1 MEEIFFCPGCMAKTA
16 PVDGKCPVCGCNVN
30 MENAPHQLPVNTIL
44 YGRYIVG
51 RVLGAGGFGITY
63 IGYDLKLDGRVAI
76 KEYYPSGAAN
86 RSVSLTVYPTAEGN
100 GNPFETGKERF
111 LKEARVLSGFIEDS
125 SIVTLRDYFEEN
137 GTAYIVMEYLDGEDL
152 SHYAVRHGKFTFDE
166 ALDLLEPAML
176 ALDKVHKKGLIH
188 RDISPSNLMVLSD
201 GRIKVLDFGAARLQS
216 VNGELRL
223 SVMLK
228 PGYAPIEQYS
238 THGEQ
243 GPWTDVYAMSA
254 TFYRLITGKAPTSAT
269 DRTCGSAV
277 ELPSAL
283 GVKITP
289 AQEGALMHGL
299 ALQSADRTQTM
310 AGLAESLRAKKTV
323 HGSKPEKP
331 KAPEKP
337 EKTDKSGKPA
347 LPKKRLIAIGASA
360 LVVLAACLTLPA
372 LRNGTDSSAAK
383 QEEQTLGIEELA
395 LARESIAAHSET
407 TVSSGTRQTA
417 GIKSDGTV
425 CYSGGYQEIEPV
437 LDSWTDIVA
446 VSAGLWHTVGLKSDG
461 TVVSAGSKDEDSGN
475 VMGWTDIVAVSAGWD
490 HTVGLKADGTA
501 VSVGPDLNECGVAD
515 WQDIRLPLGER
526 KELGTENKKTED
538 KKPESAELSL
548 SIDNALLNETTLST
562 YRTNTVGL
570 RSDGT
575 VVAAGSNED
584 GECDVSDWR
593 DIIAVSTGNGCIF
606 GLKANG
612 TVIAVG
618 NNLDEQ
624 CEVSNWTNIVAVS
637 AGQWHTVGLRADG
650 TVVAVGS
657 TIDGQCSVSG
667 WRDIVA
673 VSAGSDFTAGL
684 RSDGTVVATGQLFD
698 VSGWKD
704 IAAISAGG
712 AFLAGL
718 RPDGTVLVTVPQVLD
733 VSAWTDIVA
742 VSAGRIHTVGLKSDG
757 TLVAVGEN
765 RYGQCDSVGYWKDI
779 IAVSAGYEHT
789 VGLKAG
795 GTVVAAGNN
804 SFGQCDVG
812 SWTGIVAVSAGE
824 DHTVALRADG
834 TVVAVG
840 NNDCGQCDVS
850 GWTDIIAVSAG
861 SYNTVGLKS
870 DGTVVA
876 AGSNENNRSNVTG
889 WKDIRLPV
897 TDRDTDNDIIE
908 AGTL

>member
-216 VNGELRL
+216 VNGELSL

-337 EKTDKSGKPA
+337 EKRDKSGKPA

-407 TVSSGTRQTA
+407 TVSSGTLQTA
-417 GIKSDGTV
+417 GVKTDGTV
-425 CYSGGYQEIEPV
+425 CYSGCYQEIEPV
-437 LDSWTDIVA
+437 LDSWTDIAA

-501 VSVGPDLNECGVAD
+501 VYAGPGLNAHGVAD

-526 KELGTENKKTED
+526 KELGKTENKKTED

-667 WRDIVA
+667 GRDIVA

-742 VSAGRIHTVGLKSDG
+742 ISAGESHIVGLRAD
-757 TLVAVGEN
+757 
-765 RYGQCDSVGYWKDI
+765 
-779 IAVSAGYEHT
+779 
-789 VGLKAG
+789 
-795 GTVVAAGNN
+795 GTVVAAGFNE
-804 SFGQCDVG
+804 SSACKVSD
-812 SWTGIVAVSAGE
+812 WTGIVAVSAG
-824 DHTVALRADG
+824 DGYTLGLRADG
-834 TVVAVG
+834 TVITTKYTG
-840 NNDCGQCDVS
+840 EYNYGQCD
-850 GWTDIIAVSAG
+850 
-861 SYNTVGLKS
+861 
-870 DGTVVA
+870 
-876 AGSNENNRSNVTG
+876 VTG

-897 TDRDTDNDIIE
+897 TDSDTDNDIIA

>member
-216 VNGELRL
+216 VNGELSL

-337 EKTDKSGKPA
+337 EKRDKSGKPA
-347 LPKKRLIAIGASA
+347 LPKKRLIAIGAAA

-383 QEEQTLGIEELA
+383 QEEQTLGIEELT
-395 LARESIAAHSET
+395 LARESIAAYSET
-407 TVSSGTRQTA
+407 TVSSGTLQTA
-417 GIKSDGTV
+417 GVKTDGTV

-437 LDSWTDIVA
+437 LDSWTDIAA

-526 KELGTENKKTED
+526 KELGKTENKKTED
-538 KKPESAELSL
+538 KKPESAGLSL

-618 NNLDEQ
+618 NNLDDQ
-624 CEVSNWTNIVAVS
+624 CGVSNWTNIVAVS

-742 VSAGRIHTVGLKSDG
+742 ISAGGSHIVGLRAD
-757 TLVAVGEN
+757 
-765 RYGQCDSVGYWKDI
+765 
-779 IAVSAGYEHT
+779 
-789 VGLKAG
+789 
-795 GTVVAAGNN
+795 GTVVAAGFNE
-804 SFGQCDVG
+804 SSACKVSD
-812 SWTGIVAVSAGE
+812 WTGIVAVSAG
-824 DHTVALRADG
+824 DGYTLGLRADG
-834 TVVAVG
+834 TVITTKHTG
-840 NNDCGQCDVS
+840 EYNYGQCD
-850 GWTDIIAVSAG
+850 
-861 SYNTVGLKS
+861 
-870 DGTVVA
+870 
-876 AGSNENNRSNVTG
+876 VTG

-897 TDRDTDNDIIE
+897 TDSDTDNDIIE

>member
-1 MEEIFFCPGCMAKTA
+1 
-16 PVDGKCPVCGCNVN
+16 
-30 MENAPHQLPVNTIL
+30 
-44 YGRYIVG
+44 
-51 RVLGAGGFGITY
+51 
-63 IGYDLKLDGRVAI
+63 
-76 KEYYPSGAAN
+76 
-86 RSVSLTVYPTAEGN
+86 
-100 GNPFETGKERF
+100 
-111 LKEARVLSGFIEDS
+111 
-125 SIVTLRDYFEEN
+125 
-137 GTAYIVMEYLDGEDL
+137 
-152 SHYAVRHGKFTFDE
+152 
-166 ALDLLEPAML
+166 
-176 ALDKVHKKGLIH
+176 
-188 RDISPSNLMVLSD
+188 
-201 GRIKVLDFGAARLQS
+201 
-216 VNGELRL
+216 
-223 SVMLK
+223 
-228 PGYAPIEQYS
+228 
-238 THGEQ
+238 
-243 GPWTDVYAMSA
+243 MSA

-337 EKTDKSGKPA
+337 EKRDKSGKPA
-347 LPKKRLIAIGASA
+347 LPKKRLIAIGAAA

-383 QEEQTLGIEELA
+383 QEEQTLGIEELT
-395 LARESIAAHSET
+395 LARESIAAYSET

-425 CYSGGYQEIEPV
+425 CYSGCYQEIEPV
-437 LDSWTDIVA
+437 LDSWTDIAA

-501 VSVGPDLNECGVAD
+501 VYAGPGLNAHGVAD

-526 KELGTENKKTED
+526 KELGTKNKKTED

-612 TVIAVG
+612 TVIAIG

-637 AGQWHTVGLRADG
+637 AGQWHTVGLRA
-650 TVVAVGS
+650 
-657 TIDGQCSVSG
+657 
-667 WRDIVA
+667 
-673 VSAGSDFTAGL
+673 
-684 RSDGTVVATGQLFD
+684 DGTVVATGQLFD

-742 VSAGRIHTVGLKSDG
+742 ISAGRIH
-757 TLVAVGEN
+757 
-765 RYGQCDSVGYWKDI
+765 
-779 IAVSAGYEHT
+779 
-789 VGLKAG
+789 
-795 GTVVAAGNN
+795 
-804 SFGQCDVG
+804 
-812 SWTGIVAVSAGE
+812 
-824 DHTVALRADG
+824 
-834 TVVAVG
+834 
-840 NNDCGQCDVS
+840 
-850 GWTDIIAVSAG
+850 
-861 SYNTVGLKS
+861 TVGLKS

-876 AGSNENNRSNVTG
+876 AGSNENNRSNFTG
-889 WKDIRLPV
+889 WKDIRLPKAAGNA
-897 TDRDTDNDIIE
+897 DNDVIE